1 MAEDKMQKKVRVT
14 NAKDGKS
21 SYITYQDLLTGVYAN
36 LSKIGIRNL
45 ESTSETNPTYTK
57 YTKDQLVTY
66 LGNPASYE
74 KQLRKMSKYLFNIS
88 NYYRRLI
95 QYFANMSTFSY
106 TISPYG
112 LDRSKTVSANKFKKA
127 YYSSVTAVELMNLPH
142 EATKMFTIA
151 FRDDVYYGYE

>member
-112 LDRSKTVSANKFKKA
+112 LDRSKTVNANKFKKA
-127 YYSSVTAVELMNLPH
+127 YYST
-142 EATKMFTIA
+142 T
-151 FRDDVYYGYE
+151 

>member
-74 KQLRKMSKYLFNIS
+74 KQLRKMSTCSIFRI
-88 NYYRRLI
+88 
-95 QYFANMSTFSY
+95 T
-106 TISPYG
+106 
-112 LDRSKTVSANKFKKA
+112 
-127 YYSSVTAVELMNLPH
+127 TA
-142 EATKMFTIA
+142 
-151 FRDDVYYGYE
+151 G